1 MARIEDV
8 VETFIKTRGSRDQK
22 ASSVTTVHRK
32 LYSYDTLIAEFA
44 DSNLILNITKY
55 SMTTSRLQNRIRRIA
70 LVNDIN
76 LVEVSNQPF
85 NVQKLSN

>member
-8 VETFIKTRGSRDQK
+8 VETFIETRGGRDQK
-22 ASSVTTVHRK
+22 ASSVTTVGRR
-32 LYSYDTLIAEFA
+32 LYSYNTVIAEFTN
-44 DSNLILNITKY
+44 SSLILNVTKY

-70 LVNDIN
+70 LANNVN
-76 LVEVSNQPF
+76 LVEVDNRPF